1 MDPLLAK
8 IIFVFGY
15 VVANFAIRTPYIRA
29 HHRLPVRANRNTRTD
44 TSLFLGVSVGGFLI
58 PLLYVFTPLF
68 SFADYSLPLWIGV
81 TGVAVLALANWVF
94 WKSHKDLGTNWSP
107 TLQIREEH
115 KLVTRGIYQRIRHP
129 MYLSIWLLVIAQ
141 AMILPNWV
149 AGFGGLL
156 SFGIL
161 YFERVAK
168 EERMMREEFGHEY
181 EEYLQK
187 TGRLFPKLLHW
198 ASKDQDRT

>member
-1 MDPLLAK
+1 MAK

-15 VVANFAIRTPYIRA
+15 VVANFVIRTPYIKA
-29 HHRLPVRANRNTRTD
+29 HHRLPIRANRNTRMD
-44 TSLFLGVSVGGFLI
+44 TSLFLSVSMGGFLI

-68 SFADYSLPLWIGV
+68 SFADYSLPLWVGV
-81 TGVAVLALANWVF
+81 TGIAVLALANWVF
-94 WKSHKDLGTNWSP
+94 WKSHKDLGANWSP
-107 TLQIREEH
+107 TLQIRQEH

-141 AMILPNWV
+141 AMILPNYV
-149 AGFGGLL
+149 AGFTSLL

-181 EEYLQK
+181 EQYLQK
-187 TGRLFPKLLHW
+187 TGRLFPKL
-198 ASKDQDRT
+198 